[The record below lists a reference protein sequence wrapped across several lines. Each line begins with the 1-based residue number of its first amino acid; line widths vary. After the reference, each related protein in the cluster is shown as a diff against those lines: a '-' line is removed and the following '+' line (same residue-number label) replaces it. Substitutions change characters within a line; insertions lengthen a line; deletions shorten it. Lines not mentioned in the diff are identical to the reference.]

1 MTIVTLVLASCG
13 GPSTGTV
20 SSGLPASGIN
30 ADSDRGSRNTLEIGP
45 GEMDSLTSGYP
56 LSHSPDSV
64 LGSLESNQLVFVASV
79 LSIGETK
86 RIEHQPGVTGRSIP
100 IQVRVEEVLKGAISV
115 GDVVEIRHLPR
126 PGERVGG
133 PAYEDM
139 SPPITTYVVGRMLL
153 LLTQEA
159 VDIGDGPATT
169 PNHVFVVEPDRLIE
183 AFDDEEVALDF
194 LEEVR
199 STLRD

>member
-1 MTIVTLVLASCG
+1 M
-13 GPSTGTV
+13 
-20 SSGLPASGIN
+20 N
-30 ADSDRGSRNTLEIGP
+30 ADSDGGSRNTLEIGP

-64 LGSLESNQLVFVASV
+64 LGSVESNELVFVASV
-79 LSIGETK
+79 LSIGESK

-133 PAYEDM
+133 PAYEGM
-139 SPPITTYVVGRMLL
+139 SPPITTYVVGRTLL
-153 LLTQEA
+153 LMAQEA
-159 VDIGDGPATT
+159 VDLGDGPATT

-183 AFDDEEVALDF
+183 AFDGAEVPIDF
-194 LEEVR
+194 LDEVR
-199 STLRD
+199 ASLSD